1 MFACLFTPDFAVQAA
16 LRLEP
21 EEKRE
26 LLKQSPAA
34 ILDGPASLLRV
45 MAINGAARVAGME
58 IGLTKLQAEACGHAW
73 LRRRSLSQE
82 ESAQAA
88 LLDCASGFSPRVE
101 STAAGTITLDL
112 AGTEKLFGPAHNTAQ
127 KISLAAE
134 KLGFDLNVAIASTPD
149 TALYAARGFAGI
161 TVIEAGKEA
170 ERLGPLPLAV
180 LAASPEILE
189 TFDIWGIRDFQSL
202 AALPS
207 IALVE
212 RLGQEGLQLQKLA
225 RGETKRVLVPTEPS
239 QDCIES
245 FEFDDPVETLE
256 SLTFILNRLLQQ
268 VSNRLASRSL
278 AANELRVTLELE
290 ARQLDR
296 YGEES
301 RPQGLKP
308 NSFEQKKELY
318 ERAWKL
324 PLPVQDAKVLFRLAY
339 LDLEANTQSAP
350 IKKLTVQVLPV
361 KPRFAQGGLFAPA
374 SPEAEQLEITLA
386 RIRSVTGVADE
397 NGVPCVGS
405 PQVLDSHKPD
415 SFAVQPFSAIAEKR
429 MPAASVR
436 PVVVLRRFRPALET
450 SVEFAHD
457 RPCSISLHKR
467 RMRVLAASGPWRGSG
482 HWWDATAGWAR
493 DEWDVALKTSEG
505 VGYYRIYLDRIRK
518 QWFVEGRLD

>member
-1 MFACLFTPDFAVQAA
+1 MFACLFTPDFPVQAA

-34 ILDGPASLLRV
+34 ILDGPASLLRL
-45 MAINGAARVAGME
+45 MAINAAARAAGME
-58 IGLTKLQAEACGHAW
+58 IGMTKLQAQACGHAW
-73 LRRRSLSQE
+73 LRRRSLAQE

-88 LLDCASGFSPRVE
+88 LLDCASAFSPRVE

-112 AGTEKLFGPAHNTAQ
+112 AGTQKLFGPAHSTAQ

-134 KLGFDLNVAIASTPD
+134 KLGFDLNVAIASTLD

-161 TVIEAGKEA
+161 TVIEVGKEG

-180 LAASPEILE
+180 LTASPEILE
-189 TFDIWGIRDFQSL
+189 TFDLWGIRDFQSL
-202 AALPS
+202 GALPS
-207 IALVE
+207 VALVE
-212 RLGQEGLQLQKLA
+212 RLGQEGLHLQKLA
-225 RGETKRVLVPTEPS
+225 RGETKRVLVPTEPP
-239 QDCIES
+239 QDFMES
-245 FEFDDPVETLE
+245 FEFEDPVETLE

-268 VSNRLASRSL
+268 VSVRLASRSL

-290 ARQLDR
+290 AQQLGR

-308 NSFEQKKELY
+308 IPQKKELY
-318 ERAWKL
+318 ERTWKL

-339 LDLEANTQSAP
+339 LDLEANTQSAL
-350 IKKLTVQVLPV
+350 IRKLTVQVLPV

-386 RIRSVTGVADE
+386 RIRSVTGAADE
-397 NGVPCVGS
+397 NGIPCVGS

-415 SFAVQPFSAIAEKR
+415 SFAVQPFSAIAENR

-482 HWWDATAGWAR
+482 HWWDATARWAR